1 MSNFF
6 FKNGILHIDQV
17 SALDIEKQYKT
28 PMYVYS
34 SLSLVNNFKNLEN
47 ALNSKLGKDYPKL
60 IAFSVKSNSNIA
72 VINVL
77 QKLNS
82 GADVVSSGELKRAK
96 KAGIKG
102 EKIVFS
108 GVGKTDEDLSLAL
121 DYKVL
126 QFNVESLEELK
137 KLSKIA
143 SEKNM
148 IAPVA
153 FRINPDIDAGGH
165 EKISTGGSNTK
176 FGIPFSQA
184 LESYDYAKNLPGI
197 KVVGIDIHIGS
208 QITELEPFEL
218 AFDKV
223 VLLYNELRAAGHDIL
238 NIDLGGGIGVPYDD
252 TIQPFLIDD
261 YADLVRRKFSSINC
275 KLIFEPGRY
284 LTANAGILLTKV
296 IRKKKSYNNHFVVVD
311 SAMNDILRP
320 ALYDANHEII
330 AVKEI
335 NKEKEMF
342 EYQIVGPICETG
354 DILNK
359 KVNLNNLEEDDLLA
373 IKFAGA
379 YGAVMSSQYNS
390 RDLIPEVMVSGEKIS
405 IIRKRITIEDFLSY
419 EIIPE

>member
-6 FKNGILHIDQV
+6 YKNGILHIDQV
-17 SALDIEKQYKT
+17 SALDIEKQCKT

-34 SLSLVNNFKNLEN
+34 RLSLVNNFKNLEN
-47 ALNSKLGKDYPKL
+47 ALNAKLGKDYPKL

-184 LESYDYAKNLPGI
+184 LESYDYAKKLSGI

-208 QITELEPFEL
+208 QITELEPFDL

-238 NIDLGGGIGVPYDD
+238 NIDLGGGIGVSYDE
-252 TIQPFLIDD
+252 TVQPFLIDD
-261 YADLVRRKFSSINC
+261 YADLVSRKFSSINC

-296 IRKKKSYNNHFVVVD
+296 IRKKKSYNNHFIVVD

-330 AVKEI
+330 AVKEK

-342 EYQIVGPICETG
+342 EYQVVGPICETG

-359 KVNLNNLEEDDLLA
+359 KVNLNNIEEDDLLA

-390 RDLIPEVMVSGEKIS
+390 RDLIPEIMVSGEKIS